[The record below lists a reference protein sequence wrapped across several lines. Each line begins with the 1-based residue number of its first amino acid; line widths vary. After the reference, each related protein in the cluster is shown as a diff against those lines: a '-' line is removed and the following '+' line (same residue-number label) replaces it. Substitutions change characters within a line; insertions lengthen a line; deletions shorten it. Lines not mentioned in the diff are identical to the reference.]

1 MRVFGRSKSMLK
13 GHVEMVQVKF
23 CGGVSV
29 RLDAELNK
37 GGAAEPDLRAA
48 LEMLGDC
55 SGKEEGL

>member
-1 MRVFGRSKSMLK
+1 MLK